1 MHNDRPRGLILTGEL
16 PSWELQLVNDEVIRL
31 KAHAYSHDRGTYV
44 FVALMEGT
52 PRYEIELARIPVN
65 LVKNIRGG

>member
-1 MHNDRPRGLILTGEL
+1 MQNDGLRGLMLTSEL
-16 PSWELQLVNDEVIRL
+16 PSWELQLVNGDVIRL
-31 KAHAYSHDRGTYV
+31 KAHAYSHEHGNYV

-65 LVKNIRGG
+65 LVNNIRGG